1 MYAPIQLFW
10 RAQNAN
16 MAQIY
21 SLALVFWLPRN
32 MLERVQYIL
41 GYIMHIIVGPIINL
55 FIFLY
60 SIYYSDDFKWGKTRE
75 VIGGD
80 EEHGRLCH
88 Q

>member
-1 MYAPIQLFW
+1 M
-10 RAQNAN
+10 
-16 MAQIY
+16 Y

-32 MLERVQYIL
+32 TLERIQYVI
-41 GYIMHIIVGPIINL
+41 GYIMHIIVGPFINL

-75 VIGGD
+75 VVGD
-80 EEHGRLCH
+80 EENGRMCH